1 MRQLASSR
9 GGLFLHFF
17 QQSKIGRENLGLSAH
32 PIQREGFSGPIKIE
46 LAALIGVNR
55 SQEL

>member
-9 GGLFLHFF
+9 GSLFLHLF

-55 SQEL
+55 P